1 VSEYVQREEG
11 ITNNQPPISFINPAA
26 AFLNNKNP
34 AAGAANPGDNNFA
47 DPAAFQFSPKA
58 QAPVTAASTEAAAA
72 PLAAGNNI
80 RESAEKPVVAQ
91 NAVQAESRSS
101 TTTVA
106 SALSAGAVPA
116 VPERRSAGSNS

>member
-1 VSEYVQREEG
+1 MSEYVQREEG

-26 AFLNNKNP
+26 AFLNNKNS
-34 AAGAANPGDNNFA
+34 AAANAGDNNFA

-58 QAPVTAASTEAAAA
+58 QVPVTASTEAAAA
-72 PLAAGNNI
+72 PLPAGNNI
-80 RESAEKPVVAQ
+80 RESAEKAVVAQ
-91 NAVQAESRSS
+91 NAVQAGESRSS

-116 VPERRSAGSNS
+116 VPERRSAGSHS

>member
-1 VSEYVQREEG
+1 MSEYVQREEG

-34 AAGAANPGDNNFA
+34 AAANVGDKNFA

-80 RESAEKPVVAQ
+80 RESAEKPAVAQ
-91 NAVQAESRSS
+91 HAVQAGESRSS

-116 VPERRSAGSNS
+116 VPDRRSAGSNS

>member
-1 VSEYVQREEG
+1 MTEYVQREEG

-58 QAPVTAASTEAAAA
+58 QAPVTASTEAAAA

-80 RESAEKPVVAQ
+80 RESAEKPMVAQ
-91 NAVQAESRSS
+91 NAVQADSRSS

>member
-1 VSEYVQREEG
+1 MSEYVQREEG

-34 AAGAANPGDNNFA
+34 AAANAGDNNFA

-80 RESAEKPVVAQ
+80 RESAEKAVVAQ
-91 NAVQAESRSS
+91 HAVQAESRSS

>member
-34 AAGAANPGDNNFA
+34 NAAENAGDNNFA

-80 RESAEKPVVAQ
+80 RESAEKPAVAQ
-91 NAVQAESRSS
+91 NAVQSESRSS

-116 VPERRSAGSNS
+116 VPERRSAGSHS

>member
-34 AAGAANPGDNNFA
+34 AAANAGDNNFA

-91 NAVQAESRSS
+91 NAVQEERRSS